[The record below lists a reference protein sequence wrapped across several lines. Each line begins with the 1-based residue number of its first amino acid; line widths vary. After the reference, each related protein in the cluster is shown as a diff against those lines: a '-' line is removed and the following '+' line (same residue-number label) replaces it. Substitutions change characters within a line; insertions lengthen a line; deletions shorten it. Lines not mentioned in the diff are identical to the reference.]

1 MGLRQLV
8 TILVG
13 VGVAAGLSDPT
24 TTCTVAGVPQF
35 KYETE
40 QLSGTHIPSE
50 FAKLFAFDTKGPG
63 LSHGQCKPL
72 PGDKGWPS
80 QAEWDAFAKA
90 LGGSALIRTV
100 PLAAPCYKSW
110 GVYDAGKC
118 ASITSNWTSPY
129 FHEED
134 PTSVMWPVWEGRT
147 CVPTDDPSKST
158 CTLGAYPVY
167 AVNATSVAHIQLAVN
182 FARSKGLRLVI
193 KNTGHDYQ
201 GKSSGAGA
209 LSIWT
214 HNLNDISYLANYKL
228 GEFSGNALH
237 VGSGVT
243 TEHMVRLADQHDAL
257 VVGGMCATVGFA
269 GGYFAGGGH
278 SPLSSLFGLG
288 ADHILAINVVT
299 ADGRFVTVTERTQP
313 DLFWAL
319 RGGGPSTFGVTTSV
333 VVRLHPKLEVTTSQ
347 ISFQTSDSVNNETF
361 WLGVR
366 AYFEHFDPMTKAGFY
381 GLAGIRR
388 NSEWYNNSA
397 YSLGVEPMFA
407 PNSSIES
414 FNKVMKPFFDK
425 LTKLGIPYETQPRH
439 FDTFYSAFTD
449 AWPRSQLQVAEP
461 ANIEASRL
469 FPKDVWN
476 DAEGF
481 EKAFQAIRRVSD
493 AGYDLTAFAVAP
505 GNPFNVDNAANPAL
519 RHNIAFFSTGILL
532 PENPTPAELAAT
544 QSKVMNDLVQPWRD
558 AAPAS
563 KFGGSY
569 LNEGNAKEPN
579 WQQDFFGS
587 NYPRLLSIKRQWDP
601 AGVFYAVA
609 GVGSEDW
616 EVRTKEQ
623 GIQTQN
629 GPLCRL

>member
-8 TILVG
+8 TILIG

-24 TTCTVAGVPQF
+24 TTRTVAGVPLF

-40 QLSGTHIPSE
+40 QLSGTHVPSE
-50 FAKLFAFDTKGPG
+50 FAELFAFDTKGPK
-63 LSHGQCKPL
+63 LSHGQCKPR
-72 PGDKGWPS
+72 PGDEGWPS

-147 CVPTDDPSKST
+147 CVPTNDPSKST

-209 LSIWT
+209 LS
-214 HNLNDISYLANYKL
+214 
-228 GEFSGNALH
+228 
-237 VGSGVT
+237 
-243 TEHMVRLADQHDAL
+243 
-257 VVGGMCATVGFA
+257 
-269 GGYFAGGGH
+269 
-278 SPLSSLFGLG
+278 

-299 ADGRFVTVTERTQP
+299 ADGRFITVTERTQP

-381 GLAGIRR
+381 GLTGIRR

-407 PNSSIES
+407 PNNSIES

-439 FDTFYSAFTD
+439 FDTFYSAFSD
-449 AWPRSQLQVAEP
+449 AWPGSQLQVAEP
-461 ANIEASRL
+461 ADIEASRL

-481 EKAFQAIRRVSD
+481 EKSFQAIRRVSD

-519 RHNIAFFSTGILL
+519 RHNIGFFSTGIFL

-587 NYPRLLSIKRQWDP
+587 NYPRLLNIKRQWDP

-609 GVGSEDW
+609 GVGSENW